1 MSLSFSIYCAL
12 VALIKLALLIFLFTS
27 PKALDEYTIGH
38 QLMFYSIWMVIA
50 QMIYFLFEFI
60 ASLIETSD
68 TWKLV
73 RRYLINLIFTPSILV
88 LSYFIL
94 IVSLDW
100 TSKYSDDM
108 IMVLTNLG
116 IHGFNIINL
125 VLVVLYNFPYVG
137 KLHNNYIRTTI
148 LTRNIRAIAPYFL
161 AYVLPVTYWLVATIY
176 STTNEKLIYPSNLF
190 SFSKID
196 GKKSY
201 AVEVM
206 VLMFYLTLV
215 VQASFTYICDVRL
228 KNPKFDTES
237 YL

>member
-1 MSLSFSIYCAL
+1 
-12 VALIKLALLIFLFTS
+12 
-27 PKALDEYTIGH
+27 
-38 QLMFYSIWMVIA
+38 MFYSIWMVIA

-108 IMVLTNLG
+108 VMVLTNLG

-176 STTNEKLIYPSNLF
+176 STTNETLIYPSNLF